1 MRLLL
6 SGTTI
11 EYYITPARIR
21 SAHAGQA
28 HGQKSHNFIQ
38 VQGHKSHNLL
48 EAPLGGSSK
57 IENKGNSPEDE
68 ENINEAN
75 GDINDAAALKVAHEN
90 ENAGEKSDHENLLED
105 DGANEYDVECP
116 YKDSKLERL
125 KCFLPAQMTEKGGP
139 FDLYLEQRA
148 NKDKVIFLISIDSGY
163 VEMGLNLH
171 ETSFKR
177 LGITN
182 YLYVCSDTESAHE
195 LESHGI
201 DCFIYE
207 QNIRHDKASRY
218 MSKDFVRKTHVKT
231 KIILA
236 ALYLGYNV
244 FITDADIVYF
254 KNPLD
259 HLNCPTCDIEI
270 QSDHVEENSG
280 FYLSRPTEGAILLH
294 QKMMDKA
301 NQSNKTS
308 NQKALNRA
316 LKNLKQDDLIKV
328 GHMDK
333 YKFPCGICYFE
344 RFNRMWAGDN
354 TCTDCVIVHNN
365 WIMGKQA
372 KVYRF
377 KEHLLWVV
385 DTNGYYSDPN
395 RKYLSYDN
403 PIDWG
408 ESTRDIEVATL
419 KRALQIGHVLNRTVI
434 LPAFTCR
441 GCLGG
446 ACKTP
451 TNKCS
456 LNTHLRISVFDGKFK
471 GLYREHLFLSNPKVP
486 KSIKT
491 SVSPVIAIG
500 SVNEMPID
508 TTRLSKVKTKTF
520 KPKDSDNGASVDEFL
535 QWFGDGTDLS
545 KYSVLKFS
553 SLYNSIQTLDSS
565 NPNYKTIMGKI
576 KNGFKK
582 ATYRQY

>member
-11 EYYITPARIR
+11 EHYITPARMR
-21 SAHAGQA
+21 SAHTIQG
-28 HGQKSHNFIQ
+28 HGQKPLNFLQ

-48 EAPLGGSSK
+48 EAPPGGKSK
-57 IENKGNSPEDE
+57 IENKVNSPEDKE
-68 ENINEAN
+68 RKNEAHGN
-75 GDINDAAALKVAHEN
+75 LDDTEKGAHEH

-105 DGANEYDVECP
+105 DGANEYDEECP
-116 YKDSKLERL
+116 YKDSKLERF

-139 FDLYLEQRA
+139 FDLYLEERA
-148 NKDKVIFLISIDSGY
+148 NKDKVIFLISIDNGY

-177 LGITN
+177 LGIRN
-182 YLYVCSDTESAHE
+182 YLYVCSDTESAHQ
-195 LESHGI
+195 LDAHGI

-254 KNPLD
+254 KNPLE
-259 HLNCPTCDIEI
+259 HLNCSTCDIEI

-316 LKNLKQDDLIKV
+316 LKNLKQDNLIQV
-328 GHMDK
+328 GHLDK
-333 YKFPCGICYFE
+333 YKFPCGIYYFE
-344 RFNRMWAGDN
+344 RFKRMWAGDN

-377 KEHLLWVV
+377 KEHLLWTV

-408 ESTRDIEVATL
+408 ESSRDIEVSTL
-419 KRALQIGHVLNRTVI
+419 KRALQIGHVLNRTVV

-441 GCLGG
+441 GCVGG
-446 ACKTP
+446 ACKTA

-456 LNTHLRISVFDGKFK
+456 LNTHLRISAFDGKFS

-486 KSIKT
+486 KSVKT

-500 SVNEMPID
+500 SVNEVPKD
-508 TTRLSKVKTKTF
+508 NHKNSKVKTKAF
-520 KPKDSDNGASVDEFL
+520 KPKDSDNGFSVSEL
-535 QWFGDGTDLS
+535 LKWFGDGTDFS

-553 SLYNSIQTLDSS
+553 SLYNSFQTLDSS
-565 NPNYKTIMGKI
+565 NPNYKPIMDKI

-582 ATYRQY
+582 AIYRQY

>member
-1 MRLLL
+1 MGLGCVCICFKNFRYITKILPTVISAVFIKVEVVQKQTQKQQVRYFQPSLIGYAVLSFSGRRGWTKLLRTAILAFCLATCMRLLL

-21 SAHAGQA
+21 STHAGQG
-28 HGQKSHNFIQ
+28 HGQKPHNFIQ

-57 IENKGNSPEDE
+57 IEYKVNSPEDE
-68 ENINEAN
+68 ENKNEAN
-75 GDINDAAALKVAHEN
+75 GDLNDAAVLRVAHEN

-177 LGITN
+177 LRITN

-328 GHMDK
+328 GHAWTNTS
-333 YKFPCGICYFE
+333 FHVGFIILNVSTGCGQETILVLIASLSTIIGSWG
-344 RFNRMWAGDN
+344 NKPK
-354 TCTDCVIVHNN
+354 CTDSRSTCCGQWIQMVTIVIQTGN
-365 WIMGKQA
+365 I
-372 KVYRF
+372 YLTTI
-377 KEHLLWVV
+377 LL
-385 DTNGYYSDPN
+385 T
-395 RKYLSYDN
+395 
-403 PIDWG
+403 G
-408 ESTRDIEVATL
+408 EKAHVTL
-419 KRALQIGHVLNRTVI
+419 K
-434 LPAFTCR
+434 LP
-441 GCLGG
+441 
-446 ACKTP
+446 
-451 TNKCS
+451 
-456 LNTHLRISVFDGKFK
+456 H
-471 GLYREHLFLSNPKVP
+471 
-486 KSIKT
+486 
-491 SVSPVIAIG
+491 
-500 SVNEMPID
+500 
-508 TTRLSKVKTKTF
+508 
-520 KPKDSDNGASVDEFL
+520 
-535 QWFGDGTDLS
+535 
-545 KYSVLKFS
+545 
-553 SLYNSIQTLDSS
+553 
-565 NPNYKTIMGKI
+565 
-576 KNGFKK
+576 
-582 ATYRQY
+582 